1 MKDVFRMDSWK
12 DISDYLN
19 RSIKTC
25 RTWEKKFGLPIHRID
40 SESIRS
46 KVFAYTFEIDDWLKK
61 RS

>member
-1 MKDVFRMDSWK
+1 MKDMFRMDSWK

-40 SESIRS
+40 PESIRS